1 MPPEPETLPTLS
13 TPRLVLR
20 PSRPEDAADVARLAD
35 DPGVARMTTSIPYPL
50 PPGAAEAFLERMAK
64 ADLARE
70 ALFALDTVD
79 DEFIGLL
86 GFHPNDDDAAEIGY
100 WLGRPYWGRG
110 YMTEAV
116 IAALAWVREGWARR
130 VLTSGHFADN
140 APSGRVLTKADFLYT
155 GEVEQRFSIARG
167 EDAAT
172 RMMVWLA

>member
-1 MPPEPETLPTLS
+1 MIARKTG
-13 TPRLVLR
+13 
-20 PSRPEDAADVARLAD
+20 DAKEVRQ
-35 DPGVARMTTSIPYPL
+35 
-50 PPGAAEAFLERMAK
+50 
-64 ADLARE
+64 
-70 ALFALDTVD
+70 
-79 DEFIGLL
+79 
-86 GFHPNDDDAAEIGY
+86 
-100 WLGRPYWGRG
+100 
-110 YMTEAV
+110 AV